1 MMSLIA
7 MLGSGVFRLIPFLVD
22 FFKEKREA
30 EHEFRMTE
38 LQLKIDQARATQQID
53 LAHAQAEIAA
63 NAGEMSAWA
72 DAIKSQ
78 GTPTGVGW
86 ADALSASV
94 RPVLTYWWCM
104 VLYTA
109 AKIIA
114 IIVAFQA
121 HTTLAAFSAILLTE
135 FDTAII
141 GSIFSFWFVDRAI
154 RKTTGK

>member
-7 MLGSGVFRLIPFLVD
+7 MLGAGVFRLIPFLVD

-63 NAGEMSAWA
+63 NAGEMEAWSK
-72 DAIKSQ
+72 AIGDQ
-78 GTPTGVGW
+78 GKPTGVGW

-109 AKIIA
+109 AKVIA
-114 IIVAFQA
+114 IMVAFEN
-121 HTTLAAFSAILLTE
+121 HSTLTVFAGILVTE

-154 RKTTGK
+154 RKTSGK